1 MDVLKDMSVPRI
13 IITVIAAVD
22 QTRHTTTYLTTTYPS
37 RAQWEAT
44 GADTNNTEPF
54 LLRAKP
60 IDTYRSL
67 LGASTDV
74 CFQEQ
79 SGHAATASGGST
91 GANDPNRT

>member
-60 IDTYRSL
+60 IDTYRSP
-67 LGASTDV
+67 LGPRPISAFRSKADMSD
-74 CFQEQ
+74 C
-79 SGHAATASGGST
+79 
-91 GANDPNRT
+91 R